1 MYRSHMMGVQDLE
14 TRSATQHTSMPC
26 FICVYTHI
34 DLIYIYIYMYRSHM
48 MGVQDS
54 ESPGVKQH
62 TSILDVL
69 RAEEGSHI
77 CVYM

>member
-1 MYRSHMMGVQDLE
+1 
-14 TRSATQHTSMPC
+14 
-26 FICVYTHI
+26 
-34 DLIYIYIYMYRSHM
+34 MYRSHM

-69 RAEEGSHI
+69 RAEEGSYI